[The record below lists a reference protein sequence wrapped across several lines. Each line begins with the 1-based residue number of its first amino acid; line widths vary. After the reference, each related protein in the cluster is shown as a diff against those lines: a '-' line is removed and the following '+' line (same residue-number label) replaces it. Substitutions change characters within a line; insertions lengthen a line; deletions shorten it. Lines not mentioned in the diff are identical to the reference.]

1 MTRGNRSSNPL
12 AGAKFK
18 TFMYSLDNEILKV
31 INTLPDAR
39 KISMEEI
46 FELRKIIYKGAYFC
60 KKLLQKS
67 NNIDEAIELYDKIKK
82 FILGT

>member
-1 MTRGNRSSNPL
+1 
-12 AGAKFK
+12 
-18 TFMYSLDNEILKV
+18 MYSLDNKVLEIL
-31 INTLPDAR
+31 NTLPDAR
-39 KISMEEI
+39 EVSMEEI

-67 NNIDEAIELYDKIKK
+67 NSIKEAIELYDNVKK

>member
-1 MTRGNRSSNPL
+1 
-12 AGAKFK
+12 
-18 TFMYSLDNEILKV
+18 
-31 INTLPDAR
+31 
-39 KISMEEI
+39 MEEI

-82 FILGT
+82 FILET

>member
-1 MTRGNRSSNPL
+1 
-12 AGAKFK
+12 
-18 TFMYSLDNEILKV
+18 MYSLDNEVLEIL
-31 INTLPDAR
+31 NTLPDV
-39 KISMEEI
+39 KEVSMEEI

-67 NNIDEAIELYDKIKK
+67 NNIKEAVELYDNVKK